1 MKSTSIL
8 FAVLILCLLP
18 LTACQ
23 KAVIKTTQL
32 RSPTN
37 NGVFI
42 PSVDVICQPL
52 GVFCQPPDAICPSA
66 CYSLR
71 LTIKNITNENIEIDW
86 GKTLFIENGSTS
98 GTFTFD
104 GRFYADK
111 KNREPN
117 DVIFANS
124 TFSKQIWPSNLIKFK
139 KSRYSGWE
147 HKDLNLGENGVY
159 ITINAGGKVLHESVS
174 VDISREIVQQ

>member
-1 MKSTSIL
+1 MKTTSIL

-23 KAVIKTTQL
+23 KTVIKTTQL

-42 PSVDVICQPL
+42 PSVDAICQS
-52 GVFCQPPDAICPSA
+52 PDAVCPSA

-71 LTIKNITNENIEIDW
+71 LTIKNITSEDIELDW

-98 GTFTFD
+98 GTFMFD

-111 KNREPN
+111 KNRESN

-124 TFSKQIWPSNLIKFK
+124 TFSKQIWPSNLNIFK

-147 HKDLNLGENGVY
+147 HKPLNLGENGVY
-159 ITINAGGKVLHESVS
+159 LTIHSGGKVLHESVS
-174 VDISREIVQQ
+174 VDISREVVQQ